1 MKSLIWASQAGLLV
15 DWVKTMRPGR
25 VTPTGYGHGVA
36 ALAPRAWNGSLGAPG
51 KEIAKKSKFGG
62 CHFSLWKLTLFFTLL
77 LLWPQNFKKTDKKT
91 KQLNSLIWGGQA
103 GLSKREGSA
112 VACFSFSL
120 RREAA
125 GTWLGFSAAADSPQ
139 KAQTQNWDPERPDP
153 ERGGTTGIWNTF
165 LT

>member
-1 MKSLIWASQAGLLV
+1 MAALEPLGRKSLKNPSLAGATFPFTIL
-15 DWVKTMRPGR
+15 
-25 VTPTGYGHGVA
+25 
-36 ALAPRAWNGSLGAPG
+36 
-51 KEIAKKSKFGG
+51 
-62 CHFSLWKLTLFFTLL
+62 HFFFTLL
-77 LLWPQNFKKTDKKT
+77 LLWPQNFKKTEKKT
-91 KQLNSLIWGGQA
+91 KRLKSLIWGGQA

-153 ERGGTTGIWNTF
+153 ERGGPTGIWNTF